1 MKIIKKITAILLIIL
16 IFGGNIIY
24 KTSYAAVTLN
34 TNKSTNPVWLLK
46 VMASGMVHDEI
57 KNNTLDITTCNNKI
71 CKKIEGDLS
80 DNEVD
85 AKDAGILLGLL
96 RKLIYGTSDNHTSFL
111 NSCKTTLG
119 NDIDDIELYVQGK
132 DGKTRVGKLNG
143 QSLLQYMGAS
153 YDTYY
158 KKTWNK
164 EGVTLRTVFNLV
176 ENDNTKNLMLK
187 GAQAENLG
195 NEDGTDMYTNAF
207 CTGLCEDANGN
218 VTDNLNGIFKIKVIE
233 KGGKAWD
240 FAFGYEGDSASFN
253 GYLISEADKPTPT
266 PTTPTPA
273 KDTEFKT
280 KLDYSAKIDGKDVG
294 GSTNK
299 DNYYVP
305 NYIDPNKD
313 KEGSKKDA
321 DVTATITVT
330 SANDTIAKIN
340 NEVPGESS
348 AKPNKLGWYY
358 TDSTKTKISKLYPF
372 KDYKEKNG
380 VADLTEY
387 TITGSDN
394 NTSKQNVGV
403 KWKFRIIDV
412 SYNPANPKPSDKSV
426 TVTIT
431 TNLPIDEKKLPKD
444 WQINPNN
451 NCQITKTFL
460 RNDGDISEAVTVVKK
475 GGDESDSTNI
485 KITWP
490 AEEQFDTKL
499 DYSANIDGKEVGGEL
514 KGGVYY
520 PKYDESNPK
529 KDADVI
535 ATITTTTDGAT
546 IEKINDK
553 DIGESKDNPNEDGWY
568 YTNANDKTAVSK
580 VYPFDKYNNSKDN
593 GIVEEVAISKK
604 GSSEKISTQKVS
616 VKWPFRIIDHTTKD
630 NGDGSITET
639 ITTNLPMDPDKVPEG
654 WTMVPGTDNH
664 QITRT
669 KTKNDGNIDEIVD
682 VYQNGTGDKA
692 STESKYT
699 WPEENKSVEE
709 IKPSQENKQQKI
721 VLPQTGESYVIA
733 IFILLAV
740 GMAVISRKKSRRN
753 K

>member
-16 IFGGNIIY
+16 IFCGNIIY
-24 KTSYAAVTLN
+24 KKSYAAISINTTEACNPYYVLKYYANWIADENSIRNDTLDVTTLSKKDVRAF
-34 TNKSTNPVWLLK
+34 KSTNSL
-46 VMASGMVHDEI
+46 
-57 KNNTLDITTCNNKI
+57 
-71 CKKIEGDLS
+71 GDGKAES
-80 DNEVD
+80 
-85 AKDAGILLGLL
+85 KDAVILFQVLV
-96 RKLIYGTSDNHTSFL
+96 KLIAGEEASNYNNFINYCNEILDVNVKYIKVQISTSGSNGVKEGTSSKSMFENLNIDTSQKNVLKFGGQNL
-111 NSCKTTLG
+111 NPS
-119 NDIDDIELYVQGK
+119 
-132 DGKTRVGKLNG
+132 
-143 QSLLQYMGAS
+143 M
-153 YDTYY
+153 
-158 KKTWNK
+158 
-164 EGVTLRTVFNLV
+164 RTVFNLG
-176 ENDNTKNLMLK
+176 ELNDSYATAILEDFADDADTSRYIGTFCEAILTQTNL
-187 GAQAENLG
+187 
-195 NEDGTDMYTNAF
+195 
-207 CTGLCEDANGN
+207 
-218 VTDNLNGIFKIKVIE
+218 FKIEVVDNNNKS
-233 KGGKAWD
+233 WD
-240 FAFGYEGDSASFN
+240 FAYGHVGTDTAFN
-253 GYLISEADKPTPT
+253 GYLISEADKPTTPT
-266 PTTPTPA
+266 TTPTTPTTTPSTTTPTPA

-348 AKPNKLGWYY
+348 AKPNTLGWYY

-412 SYNPANPKPSDKSV
+412 SYNPANPQPSDKSV

-604 GSSEKISTQKVS
+604 GSSEKTSTQKVS

-654 WTMVPGTDNH
+654 WTMVSGTDNH

-692 STESKYT
+692 STDSKYT
-699 WPEENKSVEE
+699 WPEDNKPRE
-709 IKPSQENKQQKI
+709 ENKQQKI